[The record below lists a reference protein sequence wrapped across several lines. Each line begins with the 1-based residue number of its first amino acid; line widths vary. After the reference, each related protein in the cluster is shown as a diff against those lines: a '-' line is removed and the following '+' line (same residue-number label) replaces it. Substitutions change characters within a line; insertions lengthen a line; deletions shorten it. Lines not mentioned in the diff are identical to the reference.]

1 MYTASL
7 IDSIASFYQVLQPS
21 DNVFVLCELW
31 TRWLHL
37 QNSCDSDSDTEL
49 AFQFA
54 YDTL

>member
-7 IDSIASFYQVLQPS
+7 IDSIVNFYQVLQPS

-31 TRWLHL
+31 MRWLHL
-37 QNSCDSDSDTEL
+37 QTGCDSDSDTER